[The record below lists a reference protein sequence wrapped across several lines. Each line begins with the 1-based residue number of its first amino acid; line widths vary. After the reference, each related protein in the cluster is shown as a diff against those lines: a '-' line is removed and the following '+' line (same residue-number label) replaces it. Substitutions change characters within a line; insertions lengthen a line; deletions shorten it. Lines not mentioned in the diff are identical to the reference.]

1 MNEYNDKVGSLWN
14 ENVKKVWN
22 YYINIMDYNLEVMVC
37 SIKIF
42 VLNGIVSIYFLKV
55 FYIFWKIFKFFVLG
69 GVNNIEIMLYCC
81 KFF

>member
-37 SIKIF
+37 S
-42 VLNGIVSIYFLKV
+42 
-55 FYIFWKIFKFFVLG
+55 
-69 GVNNIEIMLYCC
+69 M
-81 KFF
+81 